1 MTGPGPFSLDR
12 ALGLTLPEPF
22 IYLAALAAMSI
33 GVLIALK
40 PISVLQ
46 RHEQN

>member
-22 IYLAALAAMSI
+22 TYLAAMLM

-40 PISVLQ
+40 PISVLE